1 MIPAGHFF
9 LRRLCKVDSILNR
22 IREIYPTLSK
32 GQKRIADYID
42 ASFENAA
49 FLTAARLG
57 EEAGVSESTVVRF
70 AYAVGFDG
78 YPEMQDSLQEL
89 IRHKLT
95 SAQRIHLTEGLNT
108 QDVPRRVLSADM
120 NNIKATIDMI
130 DPVVFTDTVNALL
143 SAERIYVLGVGSA
156 YPLAQF
162 LANYLGYSFDDV
174 IYTGGSE
181 QDIFERMLRISER
194 DICFG
199 ITFPRYSS
207 RTVTG
212 MRYAKERGAKL
223 IALTDLPTSPIAKI
237 SDYILLARSDMAS
250 FADSLT
256 APLSV
261 VNALLVSI
269 SILRK
274 EETYDHLMQLE
285 KIWSMEGVYFKESD
299 RDLV

>member
-1 MIPAGHFF
+1 M
-9 LRRLCKVDSILNR
+9 
-22 IREIYPTLSK
+22 
-32 GQKRIADYID
+32 
-42 ASFENAA
+42 
-49 FLTAARLG
+49 
-57 EEAGVSESTVVRF
+57 ST
-70 AYAVGFDG
+70 D
-78 YPEMQDSLQEL
+78 L
-89 IRHKLT
+89 
-95 SAQRIHLTEGLNT
+95 
-108 QDVPRRVLSADM
+108 
-120 NNIKATIDMI
+120 
-130 DPVVFTDTVNALL
+130 
-143 SAERIYVLGVGSA
+143 
-156 YPLAQF
+156 PL
-162 LANYLGYSFDDV
+162 
-174 IYTGGSE
+174 
-181 QDIFERMLRISER
+181 
-194 DICFG
+194 
-199 ITFPRYSS
+199 PRYSS

-299 RDLV
+299 RDLF

>member
-1 MIPAGHFF
+1 M
-9 LRRLCKVDSILNR
+9 DSVLNR
-22 IREIYPTLSK
+22 IREVYPSLSK

-42 ASFENAA
+42 KYYENAA

-108 QDVPRRVLSADM
+108 QDVPRRVLTADM
-120 NNIKATIDMI
+120 NNIKATIDLI
-130 DPVVFTDTVNALL
+130 DPGVFTDTVNALL
-143 SAERIYVLGVGSA
+143 SAQRIYVLGVGSA

-162 LANYLGYSFDDV
+162 LVSYLGYSFNDV
-174 IYTGGSE
+174 IYAGGSE
-181 QDIFERMLRISER
+181 QDIFERMLRISEH

-212 MRYAKERGAKL
+212 MRYAKDRGAKL
-223 IALTDLPTSPIAKI
+223 IALTDLPTSPIAEI

-261 VNALLVSI
+261 LNAILVSI

-274 EETYDHLMQLE
+274 EETYAHLMQLE
-285 KIWSMEGVYFKESD
+285 KIWSMEGVYFKENDKDPS
-299 RDLV
+299 